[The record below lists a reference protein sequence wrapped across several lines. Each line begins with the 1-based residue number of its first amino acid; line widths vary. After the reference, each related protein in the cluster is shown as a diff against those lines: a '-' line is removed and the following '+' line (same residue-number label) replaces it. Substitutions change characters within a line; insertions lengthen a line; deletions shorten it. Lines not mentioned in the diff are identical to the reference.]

1 MAPNKK
7 VLVVNMDTKR
17 IQEAPPYD
25 PDVAIPRA
33 YETRLHDHYGYPYY
47 WQ

>member
-1 MAPNKK
+1 
-7 VLVVNMDTKR
+7 MDKPFLPEGPAHKKR

-25 PDVAIPRA
+25 PDVAIPRE
-33 YETRLHDHYGYPYY
+33 YETRLHDYYGYPYY